1 MCVPMSGRPINCGR
15 CFVIIACN
23 QQYIMDEASVVIK
36 QKHDTSTVH

>member
-15 CFVIIACN
+15 CFVIN